1 MKKNSV
7 QYLSLFATWVACLF
21 IPGGAFGQ
29 DQKEKKWG
37 DEGVIES
44 VEIEIINNR
53 QIVLPPA
60 SRNFE
65 KIPPKPSE
73 PIKPSITYDFRAF
86 NFQSPQINPLIR
98 PLKLKDA
105 TDKAQVYG
113 GYVTAGYG
121 NYVSPY
127 LEGFINSKRD
137 KNKLVGAHAYL
148 YSSDKGPVDKTNSG
162 SGMAGVSFFG
172 QTFSKGISLSG
183 NAGFENRS
191 THFYGYA
198 PGTVVEARDIKQF
211 YNLFKLGGEVTNASN
226 SDFSYKLG
234 ANFSHLADKFN
245 ARETE
250 VDVDF
255 GSAYKVSDE
264 SAIKLKAGYAFIS
277 RKDEEVAARGRSLF
291 TVTPAYE
298 FFLIENLKFSAGL
311 IAAFENDT
319 IDRKSAHIYPDFHAS
334 YPLSPSVQVTGALT
348 GGMEKV
354 SLQSL
359 LAENIWLAPN
369 VPIFHTNKVVDI
381 QGAIHAKVGNK
392 VTADAGVSIA
402 NLKNWYYFINTEA
415 DQAKFTTIYDMGL
428 TRRNNLFVA
437 LGYTQANVAKFLV
450 RGDVYAYDTDELKDA
465 DRPYKDAFHRP
476 TYKLSIDASYNIYQ
490 KIILTAKVLAQ
501 GGMKAWNHTEQ
512 RVVKLDGAFDLN
524 FKAEYLFSESF
535 SFFAQ
540 LNNIT
545 SSKYPVFQYYP
556 VRGFQATGGITWS
569 F

>member
-1 MKKNSV
+1 MKNHTI
-7 QYLSLFATWVACLF
+7 QYTPWYATVLAICFFLPGAAFA
-21 IPGGAFGQ
+21 Q
-29 DQKEKKWG
+29 ENDKKWEETG
-37 DEGVIES
+37 ELDA
-44 VEIEIINNR
+44 VEIEIVKQR
-53 QIVLPPA
+53 QITLPA
-60 SRNFE
+60 VSRNFE
-65 KIPPKPSE
+65 KIPPKPTE
-73 PIKPSITYDFRAF
+73 PIKPPIVYDFRAF
-86 NFQSPQINPLIR
+86 NFQTPQISPLIR

-105 TDKAQVYG
+105 AKSEVYG
-113 GYVTAGYG
+113 GYLTAGYG

-162 SGMAGVSFFG
+162 SGMAGVSFYG
-172 QTFSKGISLSG
+172 QTFSKDISLSG
-183 NAGFENRS
+183 NVGFENRS

-198 PGTVVEARDIKQF
+198 PGTVVDAKDIKQY
-211 YNLFKLGGEVTNASN
+211 YNLFKIGGEMTNASN

-234 ANFSHLADKFN
+234 AGFSYLADKQD

-250 VDVDF
+250 VDIDF
-255 GSAYKVSDE
+255 GSAYKISDE
-264 SAIKLKAGYAFIS
+264 SAIRIKAGYYFIS
-277 RKDEEVAARGRSLF
+277 RKDVAVKGKGRSLF
-291 TVTPAYE
+291 TVAPAYE

-311 IAAFENDT
+311 IAAFENDS
-319 IDRKSAHIYPDFHAS
+319 IDRKSAHIYPDLHAS
-334 YPLSPSVQVTGALT
+334 YPLSPSVEVTGALT

-359 LAENIWLAPN
+359 LSENIWLEPN
-369 VPIFHTNKVVDI
+369 VPVFHTNKVVDI
-381 QGAIHAKVGNK
+381 QGAIHAKLGNK
-392 VTADAGVSIA
+392 VTADAGLSIA
-402 NLKNWYYFINTEA
+402 KLKNWYYFINTAA

-428 TRRNNLFVA
+428 TQRNNLFVS
-437 LGYTQANVAKFLV
+437 LGYTQANVAKVLV
-450 RGDVYAYDTDELKDA
+450 RGDVYAYATDELKDETRGY
-465 DRPYKDAFHRP
+465 DEPFHRP
-476 TYKLSIDASYNIYQ
+476 TYKLSVDASYNIYQ

-501 GGMKAWNHTEQ
+501 GGMKAWNQTEQ
-512 RVVKLDGAFDLN
+512 RAVKLDAAFDLN

-556 VRGFQATGGITWS
+556 VRGFQATAGITWS

>member
-1 MKKNSV
+1 MVVKKHSPWCV
-7 QYLSLFATWVACLF
+7 AVVAVCLLLPGLSLA
-21 IPGGAFGQ
+21 Q
-29 DQKEKKWG
+29 DQDKNKTWG
-37 DEGVIES
+37 EEGELES
-44 VEIEIINNR
+44 VEIEIVRER
-53 QIVLPPA
+53 QITLPTVN
-60 SRNFE
+60 RNFD

-73 PIKPSITYDFRAF
+73 PIKPPITYDFRAF
-86 NFQSPQINPLIR
+86 NFQTPQINPLIR

-105 TDKAQVYG
+105 AKSEVYG

-121 NYVSPY
+121 NYASPY

-172 QTFSKGISLSG
+172 QTFSKDIALSG
-183 NAGFENRS
+183 NVGFENRS

-198 PGTVVEARDIKQF
+198 PGTVVEAKDIKQF
-211 YNLFKLGGEVTNASN
+211 YNLFKLGGELANARN
-226 SDFSYKLG
+226 TDFSYKLG
-234 ANFSHLADKFN
+234 AGFSYLADKLD

-250 VDVDF
+250 VDIDF

-264 SAIKLKAGYAFIS
+264 SAIRLKAGYYLIS
-277 RKDEEVAARGRSLF
+277 RKDIAVTNKGRSLF

-311 IAAFENDT
+311 IAAFENDS
-319 IDRKSAHIYPDFHAS
+319 IDRKSTHIYPDFHAS
-334 YPLSPSVQVTGALT
+334 YPLSPSVEVTGALT

-369 VPIFHTNKVVDI
+369 VPVFHTNKLLDI
-381 QGAIHAKVGNK
+381 QGALHSKVGNK
-392 VTADAGVSIA
+392 VTADVGFSIA
-402 NLKNWYYFINTEA
+402 RLKNWYYFINTAA
-415 DQAKFTTIYDMGL
+415 DQSRFTTIYDNGQ
-428 TRRNNLFVA
+428 TQRNNLFVA
-437 LGYTQANVAKFLV
+437 LGYTQANVAKVLF
-450 RGDVYAYDTDELKDA
+450 RADAYRYATDELKDETRA
-465 DRPYKDAFHRP
+465 YGDAFHRP
-476 TYKLSIDASYNIYQ
+476 TYKLSLDASYNIYQ

-501 GGMKAWNHTEQ
+501 GGMKAWNQDQQ
-512 RVVKLDGAFDLN
+512 RVVKLDAAFDLN
-524 FKAEYLFSESF
+524 FKAEYLFSDSF

-540 LNNIT
+540 FNNIT

-556 VRGFQATGGITWS
+556 VRGLQVTAGITWS